1 MPRIA
6 KLATHRPLAT
16 ITRQP
21 GVDHADLWLDDISLD
36 LSHPDPEVA
45 ASLALAASRKLE
57 ALLLEEHL
65 IINKSKTKFV
75 VNNSKA
81 AQALRSMSTDKDPQI
96 AESVKDLG
104 GLITIV

>member
-1 MPRIA
+1 MPTIA

-45 ASLALAASRKLE
+45 ASLVLAASRKLE
-57 ALLLEEHL
+57 A
-65 IINKSKTKFV
+65 SKTKFV

-96 AESVKDLG
+96 AELVKDLG